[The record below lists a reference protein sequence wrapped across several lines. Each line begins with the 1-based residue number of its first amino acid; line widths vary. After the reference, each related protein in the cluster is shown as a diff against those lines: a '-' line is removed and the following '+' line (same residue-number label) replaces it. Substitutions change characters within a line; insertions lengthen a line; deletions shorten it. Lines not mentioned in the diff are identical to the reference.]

1 MLVSF
6 VHAEMNLLRVFRI
19 KFEETLSIHSVFWEM
34 FIGQEMD

>member
-6 VHAEMNLLRVFRI
+6 VHAEINLLQVFRI
-19 KFEETLSIHSVFWEM
+19 RFEETLSIHSVFFEM

>member
-6 VHAEMNLLRVFRI
+6 VHAEMNLLRVFSI

-34 FIGQEMD
+34 FIG